1 MKSAKKLDDAQTY
14 IDSDAFLIQT
24 SAVNHYLNSGQF
36 TSTQLSPSPSTPLKM
51 TKEGINPRPAP
62 APGLPR
68 WRLLLG
74 IVLFVWGFSMLR
86 RSVVMVYHLPE
97 SDLDTSPQ
105 TKPQPRCPQVEPLV
119 PSKSSVELDDMQTY
133 LVSDAFRSVAIE
145 RLSGAVQIP
154 TQSFDD
160 MADVGDDP
168 RWEIFFKFAKYL
180 EETFPLIHAT
190 LELEKVNTHGLLYT
204 WAGKD
209 KSLKPNLLMAHQD
222 VVPVPDSTAKS
233 WTHPPFSG
241 YFDGKFVWG
250 RGASDCKNQL
260 IGILSAVEALLSAN
274 FTPRRT
280 LILSFGFDEEVS
292 GGRGAAQLAE
302 HLVSKL
308 GHNSVAAIVDEGAV
322 NLENWGADFAL
333 PGVAEKGYIDVDI
346 VIRMPG
352 GHSSIPPQHNGIGVA
367 SELIT
372 LIEGSTYEPHLYDEN
387 PYLEL
392 LNCGAEYAPHFPKK
406 LSKLLNKRSST
417 FPTCSK
423 KHKKDALAREAAKAG
438 PAVKYLFTTSVAVD
452 IINGGV
458 KTNALPERTI
468 ITVNHRINVG
478 SNSAAVETHITSLAA
493 QVAHNHNLTLHAFNG
508 TESPSS
514 ITLSHR
520 STVLEPAPITPTS
533 LHPSSNSSLSTPFS
547 VLSGTTRALY
557 GKELLVSPGIMTGN
571 TDTKYYWDLSEH
583 IFRYGPGWDKE
594 QTGLGNIHTVDE
606 KMGVQAHIDTT
617 RWMWAWIR
625 NMDEAEL

>member
-1 MKSAKKLDDAQTY
+1 M
-14 IDSDAFLIQT
+14 FPNLIPSSFSLVPST
-24 SAVNHYLNSGQF
+24 LPYLMSGQLIDHTAF
-36 TSTQLSPSPSTPLKM
+36 PTPSLSISMNKDRINLKP
-51 TKEGINPRPAP
+51 TP
-62 APGLPR
+62 APGLPL

-74 IVLFVWGFSMLR
+74 TLLFLWGSWMLR
-86 RSVVMVYHLPE
+86 RSVVIVYHSPGT
-97 SDLDTSPQ
+97 DLGANAHTNS
-105 TKPQPRCPQVEPLV
+105 KPRCPQVDPLF
-119 PSKSSVELDDMQTY
+119 PSKSSAELDDMQTY
-133 LVSDAFRSVAIE
+133 LESDAFRSVAIE

-154 TQSFDD
+154 TQSYDD
-160 MADVGDDP
+160 MDDVGDDP
-168 RWEIFFKFAKYL
+168 RWEIFFNFAEYL
-180 EETFPLIHAT
+180 EETFPLVHAS

-204 WAGKD
+204 WIGED

-241 YFDGKFVWG
+241 HFDGKFVWG

-274 FTPRRT
+274 FKPRRT

-292 GGRGAAQLAE
+292 GGRGAARLAE

-346 VIRMPG
+346 VVRMPG
-352 GHSSIPPQHNGIGVA
+352 GHSSIPPEHNGIGVA

-372 LIEGSTYEPHLYDEN
+372 MIEGSPYEPQLNDEN
-387 PYLEL
+387 PYLDL
-392 LNCGAEYAPHFPKK
+392 LTCGAEYAPKFPKK
-406 LSKLLNKRSST
+406 LSKLLDKRSTKS
-417 FPTCSK
+417 PTCSK
-423 KHKKDALAREAAKAG
+423 KHKKDTLALEAAKAG

-452 IINGGV
+452 IISGGV
-458 KTNALPERTI
+458 KTNALPERTV

-478 SNSAAVETHITSLAA
+478 SSSSVVEAHITSLAA
-493 QVAHNHNLTLHAFNG
+493 RVAQKYNLKLHAFNG

-533 LHPSSNSSLSTPFS
+533 LHLSSNSSRSTPFS
-547 VLSGTTRALY
+547 ILSGTTRALY
-557 GKELLVSPGIMTGN
+557 GKDLLVSPGIMTGN

-594 QTGLGNIHTVDE
+594 QKGLGNIHTVDE
-606 KMGVQAHIDTT
+606 KMGVQAHVDTT
-617 RWMWAWIR
+617 RWMWSWIR